1 MKVDTEEGPLGDRR
15 GSKPVSLVMRKRGDG
30 WKRKECGNTME
41 MKIDGGEQKII
52 GGMEEHTRQDGGQPV
67 TKK

>member
-1 MKVDTEEGPLGDRR
+1 
-15 GSKPVSLVMRKRGDG
+15 
-30 WKRKECGNTME
+30 ME